1 MNDRPAQAFVPQ
13 IPRTPDILLSG
24 QAVEQI
30 LMACNNHI
38 ILAKTQDGS
47 MRPFVDPTPISQI
60 IGAALQATVVKEQ
73 PNAV

>member
-1 MNDRPAQAFVPQ
+1 MNEKPQAFKPQ
-13 IPRTPDILLSG
+13 MQRIPDILLSG
-24 QAVEQI
+24 EAIEQI

-47 MRPFVDPTPISQI
+47 MRPFVDPTPITQI
-60 IGAALQATVVKEQ
+60 LGAAMAAQREN